1 VIVVP
6 MTKTRQALGQWGE
19 RVAASYLVGQGL
31 VLLDRNWRTASG
43 EIDIIAKEGESLVFC
58 EVKTRRGTA
67 FGDGAEAVA
76 GRKSIRLRRLA
87 SQWLALSG
95 LRPREVRF
103 DVVSVL
109 VCGGQA
115 PVVTHLRDA
124 F

>member
-1 VIVVP
+1 

-19 RVAASYLVGQGL
+19 KVAASYLVSQGM
-31 VLLDRNWRTASG
+31 VLLDRNWRTAAG
-43 EIDIIAKEGESLVFC
+43 EIDIIAKDGDSLVFC

-67 FGDGAEAVA
+67 FGEGAEAVVGQKA
-76 GRKSIRLRRLA
+76 IRLRRLA

-95 LRPREVRF
+95 IRPRKIRF

-109 VCGGQA
+109 SCGGQA
-115 PVVTHLRDA
+115 PQVNHLRDV